1 MSDYEIIIEEMKEE
15 KKKTQSE
22 TVKRA
27 QAKYYN
33 KKKLDPEFMEQNRN
47 KSKEYYIHNT
57 ERHQNK
63 CKEYYLEHKQEIY
76 DQAKLRR
83 DKKKLDTVKAK
94 LENIDIEQLAKILI
108 EAKAIRLKINKNKL
122 KNIYRI

>member
-1 MSDYEIIIEEMKEE
+1 MSEISIIIEEVKP
-15 KKKTQSE
+15 KKTQSE
-22 TVKRA
+22 AVKRA
-27 QAKYYN
+27 KAKYYN

-47 KSKEYYIHNT
+47 KAKEYYTHNS

-94 LENIDIEQLAKILI
+94 LENIDIEQLVRILI
-108 EAKAIRLKINKNKL
+108 EARKTRLL
-122 KNIYRI
+122 D

>member
-1 MSDYEIIIEEMKEE
+1 MSEIIIEEVKP
-15 KKKTQSE
+15 KKPQSDA
-22 TVKRA
+22 VKRA
-27 QAKYYN
+27 KAKYYN
-33 KKKLDPEFMEQNRN
+33 KKTLDPEFMEQNRI
-47 KSKEYYIHNT
+47 KAKEYYTHNS

-94 LENIDIEQLAKILI
+94 LENIDIEELARILI
-108 EAKAIRLKINKNKL
+108 EARKTRLL
-122 KNIYRI
+122 D

>member
-1 MSDYEIIIEEMKEE
+1 MSDFEIIIEEMKEE
-15 KKKTQSE
+15 KKKPQSE
-22 TVKRA
+22 ALKRA
-27 QAKYYN
+27 KAKYYS
-33 KKKLDPEFMEQNRN
+33 KKKLDLEFMEQNRN
-47 KSKEYYIHNT
+47 KAKEYYTHNS

-94 LENIDIEQLAKILI
+94 LENIDIEQLARILI
-108 EAKAIRLKINKNKL
+108 EARKTRLL
-122 KNIYRI
+122 D

>member
-1 MSDYEIIIEEMKEE
+1 MSEIIIVEINP
-15 KKKTQSE
+15 KKPQSE
-22 TVKRA
+22 AVKRA
-27 QAKYYN
+27 KAKYYN

-47 KSKEYYIHNT
+47 KAKEYYTHNS

-83 DKKKLDTVKAK
+83 DKKKMDTVKAK
-94 LENIDIEQLAKILI
+94 LENIDIEQLARILI
-108 EAKAIRLKINKNKL
+108 EARKTRLL
-122 KNIYRI
+122 D